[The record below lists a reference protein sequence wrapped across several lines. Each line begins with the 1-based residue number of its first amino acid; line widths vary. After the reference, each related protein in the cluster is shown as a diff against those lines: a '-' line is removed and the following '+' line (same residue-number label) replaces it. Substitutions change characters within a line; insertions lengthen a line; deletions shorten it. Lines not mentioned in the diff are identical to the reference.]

1 MIDIENEIYGLIA
14 QALKEQF
21 PGVTSTGEYVAA
33 PSSFPHVS
41 IVEQDNYM
49 PTERMDSSTTE
60 RFAALMYEVNVY
72 SNKSP
77 GKKAECREIM
87 SFIDKMLYARNF
99 RRISLSPIPNLE
111 NATIYRLVAR
121 YRAET
126 DGTKLYRR

>member
-1 MIDIENEIYGLIA
+1 MIDIENEIYGSIA
-14 QALKEQF
+14 QALTKAY
-21 PGVTSTGEYVAA
+21 PKVTSTSEYVAV

-49 PTERMDSSTTE
+49 PTERLDSSDTE
-60 RFAALMYEVNVY
+60 KFAALMYEVNVY

-87 SFIDKMLYARNF
+87 SFIDKMMYAWNF
-99 RRISLSPIPNLE
+99 RRIALSPIPNLE

>member
-1 MIDIENEIYGLIA
+1 MIDIENEIYGSIA
-14 QALKEQF
+14 QALTKAY
-21 PGVTSTGEYVAA
+21 PKVTSTSEYMAV

-49 PTERMDSSTTE
+49 PTERLDSSDTE
-60 RFAALMYEVNVY
+60 KFAALMYEVNVY

-87 SFIDKMLYARNF
+87 SFIDKMMYARNF
-99 RRISLSPIPNLE
+99 RRIALSPIPNLE

>member
-1 MIDIENEIYGLIA
+1 MIDIENEIYGSIA
-14 QALKEQF
+14 QALTKAY
-21 PGVTSTGEYVAA
+21 PKVTSTSEYVAA

-41 IVEQDNYM
+41 IVEQDM
-49 PTERMDSSTTE
+49 PTERMDSSDAE

-87 SFIDKMLYARNF
+87 SFIDKMMYARNF